1 MADNINIKNGKASFV
16 SKKELAW
23 HRLGK
28 VVDSMTSKEAIELSG
43 LDFEVKKV
51 PMYFADE
58 SIFLTKEESVNYK
71 NVRRITEN
79 NAEVSHMINPLNK
92 VANSFAT
99 VRTDDYTQLGVV
111 GQRYEVIQ
119 NVEAFDFFDRIVGE
133 GHAMYETAGAL
144 GNGETIFVTAKIPSK
159 MIVAKDEIDKYLL
172 FTNSHDGS
180 SSVNIL
186 FTPIRVVCNNT
197 LTAALR
203 GAKNKY
209 IVRHTISAQEKL
221 KLAEITLGIVSKQSE
236 VLEDLFTQ
244 WSKEYLEDDSIDD
257 ILESA
262 LGLKRDKEGKL
273 STRADNML
281 TSIKDYHESG
291 VGQSHIRGTK
301 WGVFNAVS
309 GYYQNVKEYKTDDRM
324 FETIYQSTALNK
336 MQDTFNEL
344 LTI

>member
-1 MADNINIKNGKASFV
+1 MADNINIRNGEASFV

-43 LDFEVKKV
+43 LDYEVEKV
-51 PMYFADE
+51 PLYFANENLALDAG
-58 SIFLTKEESVNYK
+58 SSFDYNH
-71 NVRRITEN
+71 VRRINHKEGGG
-79 NAEVSHMINPLNK
+79 SLNPLIN
-92 VANSFAT
+92 VANSYAT

-119 NVEAFDFFDRIVGE
+119 NIEAFDFFDRIVGE

-180 SSVNIL
+180 SAVNIL
-186 FTPIRVVCNNT
+186 FTPVRVVCNNT

-209 IVRHTISAQEKL
+209 VVRHTISAQEKL

-236 VLEDLFTQ
+236 VLEELFTQ

-324 FETIYQSTALNK
+324 FETIYQSTALNR

-344 LTI
+344 LTIQN

>member
-1 MADNINIKNGKASFV
+1 MADNINIRNGKASFV

-43 LDFEVKKV
+43 LDYEVEKV
-51 PMYFADE
+51 PMYYQEANKILDKTTSLYFQQV
-58 SIFLTKEESVNYK
+58 S
-71 NVRRITEN
+71 RITKDGKTN
-79 NAEVSHMINPLNK
+79 INPLIQ

-119 NVEAFDFFDRIVGE
+119 NIEAFDFFDRIVGE

-180 SSVNIL
+180 SAVNIL

-236 VLEDLFTQ
+236 VLEELFTQ
-244 WSKEYLEDDSIDD
+244 WSKEYLEDDSIDT

-291 VGQSHIRGTK
+291 IGQSHIRGTK

-309 GYYQNVKEYKTDDRM
+309 GYYQNVKEYKNNDRM